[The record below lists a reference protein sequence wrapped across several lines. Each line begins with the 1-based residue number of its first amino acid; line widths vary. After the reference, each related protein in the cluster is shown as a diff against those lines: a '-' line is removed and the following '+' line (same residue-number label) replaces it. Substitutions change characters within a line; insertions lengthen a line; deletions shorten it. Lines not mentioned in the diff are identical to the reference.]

1 MKSYPETVAFLGQ
14 FGRFQQVVFFLLCIS
29 IVPNG
34 FGAFTLI
41 FLADTP
47 AHYCR
52 VPDVNLTEDWRNA
65 VIPVQVVNG
74 KEVRSS
80 CTRYRLDVV
89 RNLSDQGY
97 ILGRDVNLTSLEEET
112 CKDGWIYSKDIY
124 QSTIITEFDLVC
136 NDQWKKPFTTTIFF
150 VGILCGSFFAGQLSD
165 KLGRKPILFATL
177 ALQTTF
183 TFIQVF
189 SVSWSMFTILM
200 VINGLGQMSNYM
212 AALVLGAEILTGN
225 ARLLYSSL
233 GTCFGFAVGY
243 MILPVCAYFLRDWKS
258 LLLALSLPCIVYFP
272 FWWFIPESPRWLLCQ
287 GRVEEAEA
295 IVRKA
300 ARMNKVQAPEV
311 IFEDYLISKEPK
323 PKEKHSILDLVGNV
337 EIGFMTVILCYVA
350 FTMSSGYYG
359 ISFNTTHLHSNAY
372 ISCFIS
378 GAVELP
384 AYVASWLAL
393 RYISRRLS
401 IICSLVLTAVLLY
414 FIQLVPEDY
423 SGLSLTLEMVG
434 KFAVTTGFG
443 LMFAYTT
450 ELYPTALR
458 NTAAGI
464 CNTVARMGSCI
475 MPYLLEL
482 RSYSPFLPYIILGSL
497 AVLAAF
503 ATILLP
509 ESFGRPLPESIQQMQ
524 KRERIKCPC
533 IPKAEIPVAV
543 VVSENLKSKEI
554 RNNNHDKSTVA

>member
-1 MKSYPETVAFLGQ
+1 MKSYPESVAFLGQ
-14 FGRFQQVVFFLLCIS
+14 FGRFQQVVFFLLCVS

-34 FGAFTLI
+34 FGAFTLV
-41 FLADTP
+41 FLVDTP
-47 AHYCR
+47 AHHCR
-52 VPDVNLTEDWRNA
+52 VPDVNLSENWRNA
-65 VIPVQVVNG
+65 VIPLRVVNG

-80 CTRYRLDVV
+80 CSRYRLDVI

-97 ILGRDVNLTSLEEET
+97 SPERDVNLTTLEEET
-112 CKDGWIYSKDIY
+112 CKDGWIYSKDVY
-124 QSTIITEFDLVC
+124 QSTIVTEFDLVC

-177 ALQTTF
+177 ALQTIF
-183 TFIQVF
+183 SFIQVF
-189 SVSWSMFTILM
+189 SVSWSMFTVLL

-212 AALVLGAEILTGN
+212 SALVLGAEILTGN
-225 ARLLYSSL
+225 VRLLYSSL

-258 LLLALSLPCIVYFP
+258 LLLALSLPCLVFFP

-300 ARMNKVQAPEV
+300 AKMNKVQAPEV
-311 IFEDYLISKEPK
+311 IFEDDLIVSKATEPK
-323 PKEKHSILDLVGNV
+323 PKEPHSILDLVGNL
-337 EIGFMTVILCYVA
+337 EIGFMTMILCYVA
-350 FTMSSGYYG
+350 FTMSAGYYG
-359 ISFNTTHLHSNAY
+359 ISFNTTQFHANAY
-372 ISCFIS
+372 VSCFIS

-384 AYVASWLAL
+384 AYVSSWLAL
-393 RYISRRLS
+393 RYVSRRMS
-401 IICSLVLTAVLLY
+401 VIGSLALAAVPLY
-414 FIQLVPEDY
+414 FIQLVPEGY
-423 SGLSLTLEMVG
+423 SGLSLTLEMLG
-434 KFAVTTGFG
+434 KFAITTGFG

-458 NTAAGI
+458 NTATGL
-464 CNTVARMGSCI
+464 CNTVARLGSCI

-509 ESFGRPLPESIQQMQ
+509 ESFGKPLPESIQHMH
-524 KRERIKCPC
+524 KRNNIKCPC
-533 IPKAEIPVAV
+533 LPKAETPVAV
-543 VVSENLKSKEI
+543 VLTENTKS
-554 RNNNHDKSTVA
+554 

>member
-1 MKSYPETVAFLGQ
+1 MKSYPESVAFLGQ
-14 FGRFQQVVFFLLCIS
+14 FGRFQQVVFLLLCIS

-34 FGAFTLI
+34 FGAFTLV

-47 AHYCR
+47 AHHCR
-52 VPDVNLTEDWRNA
+52 VPDVNLTEDWHAA
-65 VIPVQVVNG
+65 VIPVRVVNG
-74 KEVRSS
+74 KEVLSS
-80 CTRYRLDVV
+80 CSRYRLDVV

-97 ILGRDVNLTSLEEET
+97 SPEVDVNLTSLQEET
-112 CKDGWIYSKDIY
+112 CQDGWIYSKETY
-124 QSTIITEFDLVC
+124 QSTVVTEFDLVC
-136 NDQWKKPFTTTIFF
+136 DNQWKKPFTTTIFF
-150 VGILCGSFFAGQLSD
+150 VGILAGSFFAGQLSD
-165 KLGRKPILFATL
+165 KFGRKPILFITL
-177 ALQTTF
+177 ALQTVF
-183 TFIQVF
+183 SFIQVF
-189 SVSWSMFTILM
+189 SVSWSMFTVLL

-225 ARLLYSSL
+225 VRLLYSSL

-258 LLLALSLPCIVYFP
+258 LMLALSLPCLVLFP

-300 ARMNKVQAPEV
+300 ARMNKVRAPQV
-311 IFEDYLISKEPK
+311 IFEDYIVSK
-323 PKEKHSILDLVGNV
+323 PKESQPKEPHSILDLVGNF
-337 EIGFMTVILCYVA
+337 EIGFMTMILCYVA
-350 FTMSSGYYG
+350 FTMSAGYYG
-359 ISFNTTHLHSNAY
+359 ISYNTTQFHTNAY

-378 GAVELP
+378 AAVELP
-384 AYVASWLAL
+384 AYVSSWLAL
-393 RYISRRLS
+393 RYVSRRMS
-401 IICSLVLTAVLLY
+401 VIGSLLLAAVPLY

-423 SGLSLTLEMVG
+423 TGLSLTLEMVG
-434 KFAVTTGFG
+434 KYAITTGFG

-450 ELYPTALR
+450 ELYPTVLR

-464 CNTVARMGSCI
+464 CNTVARLGSCI
-475 MPYLLEL
+475 TPYLLEL

-503 ATILLP
+503 ATVLLP
-509 ESFGRPLPESIQQMQ
+509 ESFGRPLPESIQQMR

-533 IPKAEIPVAV
+533 IPKAETPVAV
-543 VVSENLKSKEI
+543 VLSENPKS
-554 RNNNHDKSTVA
+554 

>member
-1 MKSYPETVAFLGQ
+1 MKKSYPETVAFLGQ
-14 FGRFQQVVFFLLCIS
+14 FGRFQQVVFVLLCIS

-34 FGAFTLI
+34 FGAFTLV

-47 AHYCR
+47 THHCR
-52 VPDVNLTEDWRNA
+52 VPDVNLTEDWRKA
-65 VIPVQVVNG
+65 VIPVRVVNG
-74 KEVRSS
+74 KEVLSS

-97 ILGRDVNLTSLEEET
+97 SPDWDVNVTSLEEET
-112 CKDGWIYSKDIY
+112 CKDGWIYSKDVY
-124 QSTIITEFDLVC
+124 QSTIVTEFDLVC

-177 ALQTTF
+177 ALQTIF
-183 TFIQVF
+183 SFIQVF
-189 SVSWSMFTILM
+189 SVSWSMFTVLL

-233 GTCFGFAVGY
+233 GTCFGFALGY
-243 MILPVCAYFLRDWKS
+243 MLLPMCAYFLRDWKS
-258 LLLALSLPCIVYFP
+258 LMLALSLPCLVLFP

-300 ARMNKVQAPEV
+300 ARMNKVKAPEV
-311 IFEDYLISKEPK
+311 IFEDYLIVSK
-323 PKEKHSILDLVGNV
+323 PKESEPKEPHSILDLVGNL
-337 EIGFMTVILCYVA
+337 EIGFMTMILCYVA
-350 FTMSSGYYG
+350 FTMSAGYYG
-359 ISFNTTHLHSNAY
+359 ISFNTTQLHANAY
-372 ISCFIS
+372 VSCFIS

-384 AYVASWLAL
+384 AYVSSWLAL
-393 RYISRRLS
+393 RYVSRRMS
-401 IICSLVLTAVLLY
+401 VISSLVLAAVLLY
-414 FIQLVPEDY
+414 FIQLVPEGY
-423 SGLSLTLEMVG
+423 SGLLLTLEMVG
-434 KFAVTTGFG
+434 KYAITTGFG

-458 NTAAGI
+458 NTATGI
-464 CNTVARMGSCI
+464 CNTVARLGSCI
-475 MPYLLEL
+475 TPYLLEL

-497 AVLAAF
+497 AALAAF
-503 ATILLP
+503 ATVLLP
-509 ESFGRPLPESIQQMQ
+509 ESFGRPLPESIQQIR
-524 KRERIKCPC
+524 KRESIKCPC
-533 IPKAEIPVAV
+533 IPKAETPAAV
-543 VVSENLKSKEI
+543 VILEYPKS
-554 RNNNHDKSTVA
+554 